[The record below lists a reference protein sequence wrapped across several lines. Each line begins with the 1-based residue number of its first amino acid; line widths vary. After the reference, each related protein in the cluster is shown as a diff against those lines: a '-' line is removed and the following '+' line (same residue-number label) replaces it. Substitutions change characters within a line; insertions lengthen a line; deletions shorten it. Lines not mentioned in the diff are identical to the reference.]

1 MTLDDFAR
9 LGESAGII
17 AVFVTLV
24 YLAIQVR
31 QNNRETRD
39 QTAWRI
45 TESINHL
52 AAVVADVDAADV
64 WCRGND
70 DFDSLSRVDRERY
83 VIMVAMWH
91 NVLLA
96 LYRTKDTSAVPAEYW
111 EHNLDTFAI
120 YYAQYPGFK
129 QAVGYVNVPDP
140 LLSEIERRLSQVPS
154 RPTTGQTKV
163 EHGLAASPASESPEE
178 NSPAEAT

>member
-1 MTLDDFAR
+1 MTLDDLAR
-9 LGESAGII
+9 LGESAGVI

-31 QNNRETRD
+31 QNSRETRD

-52 AAVVADVDAADV
+52 AAMLVDPAVADD

-70 DFDSLSRVDRERY
+70 DFDSLSRVDRERH
-83 VIMVAMWH
+83 VVLVATWH
-91 NVLLA
+91 NILLA

-120 YYAQYPGFK
+120 YYTQYPGFK
-129 QAVGYVNVPDP
+129 QALGLVNVPDY
-140 LLSEIERRLSQVPS
+140 LLAEIERQGHSTAS
-154 RPTTGQTKV
+154 RPTTGQIPAPV
-163 EHGLAASPASESPEE
+163 IAPSDSPPSGESEAPTQ
-178 NSPAEAT
+178 AT